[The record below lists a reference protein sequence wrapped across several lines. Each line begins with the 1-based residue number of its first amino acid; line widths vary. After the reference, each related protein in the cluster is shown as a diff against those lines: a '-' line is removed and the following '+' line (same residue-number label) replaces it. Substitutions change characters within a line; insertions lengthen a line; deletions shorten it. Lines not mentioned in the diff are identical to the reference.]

1 MLVIA
6 VVLAI
11 SSRAHAH
18 QSSLKYVDVT
28 IDGPRAELAVTIAA
42 SDATEPLGLADTAR
56 PTAAEA
62 AIPAVAAYV
71 AGWIES
77 KCPAGPAT
85 ARVEQAFVVVAWT
98 LTCPET
104 IERLELDF
112 TPFFAL
118 DRRHDAS
125 VAAHAPGKTADPT
138 IVRAAEPVIVVH
150 AGDAAI
156 TGWIGYG
163 MDHIYGGP
171 DHVCFVLALL
181 LVVVLQRREDGWH
194 LRPPLAAFRATA
206 VIITA
211 FTVAHSLSLIAAS
224 LGWIALPGRLVE
236 SVIAASI
243 LYTAIENVVRPDA
256 RWRFWLTFAF
266 GLVHGL
272 GFASQLEELLPPS
285 NVIVPLLAFNVGV
298 ELGQLTIVAVALP
311 VLWLAARWL
320 GARKYRTAVVGGMAV
335 LLSVVAIKWL
345 IERVLAVETFTFLG
359 M

>member
-1 MLVIA
+1 MIA
-6 VVLAI
+6 CVLAI
-11 SSRAHAH
+11 AGTARAH

-28 IDGPRAELAVTIAA
+28 IDGARAELAVTIAP
-42 SDATEPLGLADTAR
+42 SDATEALGLPDDAR
-56 PTAAEA
+56 PTAGEA
-62 AIPAVAAYV
+62 ATPATASYV
-71 AGWIES
+71 ASWIAATG
-77 KCPAGPAT
+77 CPAGPAT
-85 ARVEQAFVVVAWT
+85 ARVEQAFVVVRWT
-98 LTCPET
+98 VSCASA

-112 TPFFAL
+112 TQFFAL

-125 VAAHAPGKTADPT
+125 VTAHAPGATADPT

-150 AGDAAI
+150 AGEAAI

-181 LVVVLQRREDGWH
+181 LVVVLVRREDGWDV
-194 LRPPLAAFRATA
+194 RPPLAALRATA
-206 VIITA
+206 VIVTA

-224 LGWIALPGRLVE
+224 LGWIALPSRLVE
-236 SVIAASI
+236 SIIAASI
-243 LYTAIENVVRPDA
+243 LYTAVENVIRPDA

-285 NVIVPLLAFNVGV
+285 NVLVPLLAFNVGV

-311 VLWLAARWL
+311 VLWLAARGL
-320 GARKYRTAVVGGMAV
+320 GARTYLRVVVGGMAV
-335 LLSVVAIKWL
+335 LLSLVAIKWL
-345 IERVLAVETFTFLG
+345 IERVFSVETVSFLG